1 MLGKRLGKVDSKR
14 MLLLYFK
21 YSRASSYMFTVDIN
35 IHNDYINK
43 NTNNR
48 PLIIIT
54 ECIFLCTSIMV
65 NAGIS

>member
-48 PLIIIT
+48 PLIII
-54 ECIFLCTSIMV
+54 IV
-65 NAGIS
+65 